1 MYNCVGIACQ
11 GFNFCRTTENEVGL
25 TIINTDSYGVE
36 MDLETLL
43 QSTFPNPGDKDKIR
57 QLFIEDVQNNVL
69 GVNSHYVG
77 VEILFTYLTSMII
90 AQKA

>member
-1 MYNCVGIACQ
+1 MI
-11 GFNFCRTTENEVGL
+11 
-25 TIINTDSYGVE
+25 E

-43 QSTFPNPGDKDKIR
+43 QSSFPNHKIR

-77 VEILFTYLTSMII
+77 VEILFTYPTSMTV
-90 AQKA
+90 AQKPNFLLPLPNFSALS

>member
-1 MYNCVGIACQ
+1 MYNYVGIACQ
-11 GFNFCRTTENEVGL
+11 GINFCRTTENEV
-25 TIINTDSYGVE
+25 NTDSYGVE

-43 QSTFPNPGDKDKIR
+43 QSSFPNPGDKDKIR

-77 VEILFTYLTSMII
+77 VEILFTYPTSMTI

>member
-1 MYNCVGIACQ
+1 M
-11 GFNFCRTTENEVGL
+11 E
-25 TIINTDSYGVE
+25 
-36 MDLETLL
+36 LERLL
-43 QSTFPNPGDKDKIR
+43 QSSFPNPEDKDKIR

-77 VEILFTYLTSMII
+77 VEILFTYPTSMTI